1 MIQWKT
7 LRAPLAA
14 LALAVAATVVIPA
27 GEAFAQA
34 TCRTKCTEEENACLS
49 RTGNKSQCGGKA
61 QTCMAKCK

>member
-34 TCRTKCTEEENACLS
+34 TCRAKCTEEESACLN
-49 RTGNKSQCGGKA
+49 RTGNKGQCGGKA
-61 QTCMAKCK
+61 EQCLAKCK